1 MAQFD
6 VYLNPNPESK
16 KYAPYLLDVQ
26 NDLFDP
32 LATRVVIPLLSE
44 KSLRTPLSKLNPEFT
59 IDGKK
64 FYLST
69 AEIAGIPKT
78 AMGKYV
84 CSLSFHRTSII
95 NALDFLISGF

>member
-26 NDLFDP
+26 NDLFDS
-32 LATRVVIPLLSE
+32 LTTRVVVPLLTE
-44 KSLRTPLSKLNPEFT
+44 KGIRVPANRLNPEFN
-59 IDGKK
+59 IEGKTV
-64 FYLST
+64 YMST
-69 AEIAGIPKT
+69 AEIAGIPQS

-84 CSLSFHRTSII
+84 CSLSSHRTQII
-95 NALDFLISGF
+95 NALDFLITGF